1 MESVFDKLWRLGP
14 APFVLKAIVVAI
26 VADLLL
32 LAFILLRRTRR
43 KRYFAKRDA
52 RVFEF
57 RQKWDALI
65 SGQIPFESW
74 RKKPFDRRI
83 VEAIALDA
91 FESAGPEESARL
103 LKFLRA
109 SGLIEKR
116 IYEARHH
123 TGWRRL
129 RALTALGRTRAPEG
143 ISALAEALRDGS
155 EETRLAALRGLGS
168 MASPRAGE
176 EILTWVDE
184 AGLVVPALPLQSALI
199 QCCVERPRLLL
210 PHIKDARGSL
220 REVLGRVLG
229 EVATPS
235 LALDLLQFVEDDMA
249 ELRAAAA
256 RALAHSQSPGLTL
269 DVLSELVRDRIWFV
283 RLRAIVSLGQLS
295 DRRAKPALLRG
306 LTDSHRMVRLRAA
319 EALVGIDTEMA
330 DTFAQVVA
338 TRDRYGLHAYLTA
351 VENADLL
358 GKLGSDLQQSTSIG
372 PEEKERLQ
380 NVLRSGSLVV
390 PDKPA
395 LENVAKNTV
404 VLP

>member
-26 VADLLL
+26 VADVLL

-83 VEAIALDA
+83 VETIALDA

-123 TGWRRL
+123 TSWRRL
-129 RALTALGRTRAPEG
+129 RALAALGRTRAPEG
-143 ISALAEALRDGS
+143 IPALSEALRNGN

-168 MASPRAGE
+168 MASPRAAE
-176 EILTWVDE
+176 EILAWVNE

-210 PHIKDARGSL
+210 PYIKHARGSL

-235 LALDLLQFVEDDMA
+235 LGLDLLQFVEDDMA

-256 RALAHSQSPGLTL
+256 RALAHSQSGLAL

-330 DTFAQVVA
+330 DTFAQVLA

-358 GKLGSDLQQSTSIG
+358 GKLGSDLEQSTSIG

-380 NVLRSGSLVV
+380 NVLRSGSLGV
-390 PDKPA
+390 PDKSAP
-395 LENVAKNTV
+395 ENVAKNAA

>member
-1 MESVFDKLWRLGP
+1 MESVFDKLWRMGP

-26 VADLLL
+26 VADVLL

-65 SGQIPFESW
+65 SGQIPFETW

-91 FESAGPEESARL
+91 FELAGPEESAGL

-129 RALTALGRTRAPEG
+129 RALAALGRTRAPEG
-143 ISALAEALRDGS
+143 IPALSEALRNGN

-168 MASPRAGE
+168 MASPRAAE
-176 EILTWVDE
+176 EILAWVNE

-210 PHIKDARGSL
+210 PYIKHARGSL

-235 LALDLLQFVEDDMA
+235 LGLDLLQFVEDDMA

-256 RALAHSQSPGLTL
+256 RALAHSQSGLAL

-330 DTFAQVVA
+330 DTFAQVLA

-358 GKLGSDLQQSTSIG
+358 GKLESDLEQSTSIG

-380 NVLRSGSLVV
+380 NVLRSGSLGV

-395 LENVAKNTV
+395 LENVAKNAV

>member
-26 VADLLL
+26 VADVLLL
-32 LAFILLRRTRR
+32 GFILLRRTRR

-57 RQKWDALI
+57 RQKWDALV
-65 SGQIPFESW
+65 SGQIPFATW

-83 VEAIALDA
+83 VETIALDA

-129 RALTALGRTRAPEG
+129 RALAALGPTRAAEG
-143 ISALAEALRDGS
+143 ISALAEALRDGN

-176 EILTWVDE
+176 EILAWVSE

-210 PHIKDARGSL
+210 PHLKVARGSL

-235 LALDLLQFVEDDMA
+235 MGLDLLQFVEDDMA

-256 RALAHSQSPGLTL
+256 RALAHSQSGLAL

-372 PEEKERLQ
+372 PEEKEQLR
-380 NVLRSGSLVV
+380 NVLRSGSLVA
-390 PDKPA
+390 PDKRA
-395 LENVAKNTV
+395 LENVAKNAV